1 MSNISCRISRR
12 NGVAG
17 TEQRRD
23 CLRVSIASKSDINE
37 RRMGED
43 STNASSFSSIDM
55 VAAIES
61 IKTYLSLYPFTDETH
76 PPVVFCLFLQEPS
89 FVTLSRA
96 ISR

>member
-23 CLRVSIASKSDINE
+23 CLRVSIASKSDSNE

-55 VAAIES
+55 VAAIKS
-61 IKTYLSLYPFTDETH
+61 IKTCLSLYPFTDETH

-89 FVTLSRA
+89 FVTLLRAVSR
-96 ISR
+96 